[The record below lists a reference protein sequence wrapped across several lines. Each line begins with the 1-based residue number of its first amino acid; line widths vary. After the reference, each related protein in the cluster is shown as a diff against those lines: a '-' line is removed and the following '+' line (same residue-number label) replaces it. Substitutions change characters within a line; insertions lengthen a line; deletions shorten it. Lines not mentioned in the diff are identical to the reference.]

1 MSYPR
6 RDSGHRDGGAPI
18 DTVPTTGEDLG
29 PTGEHTPGDI
39 MELSGADL
47 ELEEESRDGP
57 TLAATPRNVPGGRPT
72 PYEPGYGHRGQS
84 PVTHQPSPLF
94 PDEATAPPRRGIDPL
109 AQTMPPESVATNP
122 VGMDQQPELD
132 ASFAP
137 EVDPLTDP
145 MQEGLDP
152 LDNAPTRIEREE
164 DIRASFDA
172 EPQVGPRLLII
183 GGNNRG
189 KEYPL
194 KLGDNSIG
202 RGVDNDIILADIAV
216 SRKHTLVC
224 YEGNDFVVRD
234 LGSGNGTLLNG
245 KRVDAKPLADG
256 DQLELGNTLMR
267 FVHPS
272 AVAAPQP
279 ADVGQLASMATVV
292 TPQKHLDDGG
302 RLTADIR
309 PAKLPAPVPTRRERP
324 SGPGLLATRQ
334 RKLLVF
340 GGLGVVLLLG
350 GLIGLKLMLSA
361 KKKQQVQQQQAKAT
375 RPPDELAAQE
385 FQEGIAQ
392 YRIRSWEKARVHFL
406 KVVKLVPTADH
417 AKRYVDQAVAEIEAR
432 DALQRA
438 KNALAAKDFETARKE
453 LIKIPST
460 SVYAPE
466 AQQLKQKVDD
476 QQLSK
481 LLEVARSLQAADDLA
496 GAKAKLKEAMEIA
509 PTNPEVVKL
518 SSELSGERKHTH
530 VAAHRPT
537 PRTTPRAH
545 TPHHPKPPA
554 PAGNG
559 GTIRIRGGKLKGVI
573 ALYKQKQWGQAH
585 KEAKDLAASSKGRAK
600 KTADALVQAIY
611 KVGMSWNRA
620 QKAASDEA
628 RLKYYEDALQADR
641 KIQRGIHQAAL
652 KSLIVQAAK
661 ASAARAIAQRRYATA
676 ARAVKIANRY
686 GGSDPTLDRVK
697 QVLEKKA
704 MEMFTKGYTIRGTNV
719 KQARQLWQ
727 NVLKIVPPSSPA
739 YQRAYQWLNNS
750 SPSYQD
756 EDED

>member
-1 MSYPR
+1 
-6 RDSGHRDGGAPI
+6 
-18 DTVPTTGEDLG
+18 
-29 PTGEHTPGDI
+29 

-47 ELEEESRDGP
+47 ELEDEESRDGP
-57 TLAATPRNVPGGRPT
+57 TLAATPRNVSGHRPP
-72 PYEPGYGHRGQS
+72 PYDAPPQGYGHRGPT
-84 PVTHQPSPLF
+84 PVTHEPSPLF
-94 PDEATAPPRRGIDPL
+94 PDEAGGPPRRGIDPL
-109 AQTMPPESVATNP
+109 AQTMPPESVPTNP
-122 VGMDQQPELD
+122 VGMDQQPDLD

-137 EVDPLTDP
+137 DMDPLTDP

-172 EPQVGPRLLII
+172 EPQSGPRLLII

-224 YEGNDFVVRD
+224 YEGDDFVVRD

-267 FVHPS
+267 FVHPTAT
-272 AVAAPQP
+272 AVPQP

-309 PAKLPAPVPTRRERP
+309 PAKLPAPVPTRRERRG
-324 SGPGLLATRQ
+324 GPGLLATRQ

-340 GGLGVVLLLG
+340 GGVGVVLLLG
-350 GLIGLKLMLSA
+350 GLIGLKLMLNA

-406 KVVKLVPTADH
+406 KVVKLVPSADH
-417 AKRYVDQAVAEIEAR
+417 AKRYVDQAVAEIGAR

-438 KNALAAKDFETARKE
+438 KNALAAKDFETTRKE

-481 LLEVARSLQAADDLA
+481 LLEVARSLKAADDIE

-518 SSELSGERKHTH
+518 SNELSGERSHTK
-530 VAAHRPT
+530 VAAHRRDPG
-537 PRTTPRAH
+537 PRTAPRAH
-545 TPHHPKPPA
+545 TPQRPKPQP
-554 PAGNG
+554 PESNDG
-559 GTIRIRGGKLKGVI
+559 GSIRIRGGKLKGVI

-585 KEAKDLAASSKGRAK
+585 KEAKDLAESSKGRAK

-620 QKAASDEA
+620 QKASSDEA
-628 RLKYYEDALQADR
+628 RLKYYEDALEADR
-641 KIQRGIHQAAL
+641 KIQRGVHQAAL

-676 ARAVKIANRY
+676 ARAVKTADRY
-686 GGSDPTLDRVK
+686 GGSDPTFDRVK